1 MTLKETIYKVMSLF
15 NNRQKKSIFK
25 LGLLLIFA
33 MILEVLG
40 IGIIIPV
47 LSFLFDKNFDTFFG
61 KLPFDIP
68 FLSQLS
74 KEGEIFLILLLIIAL
89 YIIKS
94 AFLILLTLKQNRFIY
109 NLSASVSNR
118 IYSNYLNQDYQF
130 FISKNTS
137 EFIKT
142 LNTEMGIFS
151 SFMIYLIMFGV
162 EVAILFIIII
172 TVLIIEPIGTT
183 FILFFIGFSSALF
196 LNYFKNRLDY
206 WGRKREVLDKKLYL
220 ILNSSLGGIKE
231 IIILGRKKF
240 FEEDYYNLNYMKA
253 RFSANNQA
261 VGQFPKIF
269 LEFISIISIIFF
281 VLLLYFMDYRS
292 EEILISLGIF
302 TVATFKILP
311 SASKIIN
318 AYQHIK
324 FYSSSVNII
333 HKEFNQKPQV
343 NLDLKKHIDIDEFK
357 KVDIKKMSFRYNE
370 NDYIFKD
377 VNLTINTSDFV
388 GIVGPSGSGKSTLV
402 DLLTGILKPSEGEI
416 DIDGYSLN
424 TGMFKNLFGYVS
436 QNVFLTDDTI
446 QNNIALGVDVDKI
459 DSNMINQVIKYC
471 ELESVIKSLPEGLNT
486 KVGERGVKLSGGQI
500 QRIGIARALYND
512 PQILVLDES
521 TSALDISTEKN
532 ILKTINSISKSKTLI
547 MISHRLE
554 TLVNCNR
561 IFRIKDQCI
570 SEEQI

>member
-61 KLPFDIP
+61 KLPIDIP

-74 KEGEIFLILLLIIAL
+74 KEGEIFFILLLIIAL

-240 FEEDYYNLNYMKA
+240 FEEDYYNLNYMKS

-281 VLLLYFMDYRS
+281 VLLLYFLDYRS

-333 HKEFNQKPQV
+333 HKEFNQKPQI

-446 QNNIALGVDVDKI
+446 KNNIALGVDADKI

-471 ELESVIKSLPEGLNT
+471 ELETLIKTLPEGLNT

-521 TSALDISTEKN
+521 TSALDISTEQN

>member
-1 MTLKETIYKVMSLF
+1 M
-15 NNRQKKSIFK
+15 Q
-25 LGLLLIFA
+25 
-33 MILEVLG
+33 
-40 IGIIIPV
+40 
-47 LSFLFDKNFDTFFG
+47 
-61 KLPFDIP
+61 
-68 FLSQLS
+68 
-74 KEGEIFLILLLIIAL
+74 
-89 YIIKS
+89 
-94 AFLILLTLKQNRFIY
+94 
-109 NLSASVSNR
+109 
-118 IYSNYLNQDYQF
+118 
-130 FISKNTS
+130 
-137 EFIKT
+137 
-142 LNTEMGIFS
+142 
-151 SFMIYLIMFGV
+151 
-162 EVAILFIIII
+162 
-172 TVLIIEPIGTT
+172 
-183 FILFFIGFSSALF
+183 
-196 LNYFKNRLDY
+196 
-206 WGRKREVLDKKLYL
+206 
-220 ILNSSLGGIKE
+220 
-231 IIILGRKKF
+231 
-240 FEEDYYNLNYMKA
+240 
-253 RFSANNQA
+253 
-261 VGQFPKIF
+261 
-269 LEFISIISIIFF
+269 
-281 VLLLYFMDYRS
+281 
-292 EEILISLGIF
+292 
-302 TVATFKILP
+302 
-311 SASKIIN
+311 
-318 AYQHIK
+318 
-324 FYSSSVNII
+324 
-333 HKEFNQKPQV
+333 
-343 NLDLKKHIDIDEFK
+343 
-357 KVDIKKMSFRYNE
+357 

-446 QNNIALGVDVDKI
+446 QNNIALGVDADKI

>member
-1 MTLKETIYKVMSLF
+1 MTFKETIYKVMSLF

-61 KLPFDIP
+61 KLPIDIP

-74 KEGEIFLILLLIIAL
+74 KEGEIFFILLLIIAL

-94 AFLILLTLKQNRFIY
+94 AFLILLSLKQNRFIY

-142 LNTEMGIFS
+142 LNTEVGIFS

-240 FEEDYYNLNYMKA
+240 FEEDYYNLNYMKS

-269 LEFISIISIIFF
+269 LELISIISIIFF
-281 VLLLYFMDYRS
+281 VLLLYFLDYRS

-302 TVATFKILP
+302 TIATFKILP

-318 AYQHIK
+318 AYQNIK
-324 FYSSSVNII
+324 FYSYSVNII
-333 HKEFNQKPQV
+333 HKEFNQKPQI

-446 QNNIALGVDVDKI
+446 QNNIALGVDADKI

-471 ELESVIKSLPEGLNT
+471 ELETLIKTLPEGLNT
-486 KVGERGVKLSGGQI
+486 MVGERGVKLSGGQI

-521 TSALDISTEKN
+521 TSALDISTEQN